1 MILTLKKAGLLIA
14 LTLMIAISV
23 LYVSAV
29 SAYAFGPVTEKFN
42 GESVGSQAFSEGGFG
57 FSITGSYL
65 QIMNYGAYGYD
76 DDYFVGN
83 TNPIPVGATV
93 VGAFRSSAYDF
104 SVSSLRLITLD
115 ESELVDQLTDV
126 IIRGKL
132 DSSQVFSHTVQWEA
146 INKTSVDNYYTNI
159 DLSSYA
165 SYLIDELEFEVVD
178 ESGYHI
184 TYLMID
190 DFQFSVPEMPTVTTQ
205 DVSYGW
211 ISSMSLAGNISSEG
225 GATVTERGFV
235 YSATDAT
242 PTLGEPGVLSVTKTI
257 TSSGALG
264 DYAKS
269 LAGLQPDT
277 VYYVQAY
284 AENAV
289 GASYG
294 GVRTYTTASATT
306 GTMLSPGDVV
316 ILAVNGDTDTT
327 YAKGFSFMPLVD
339 LAAGTYINF
348 TDYGWSDLTNAFI
361 SNPSISDSFI
371 HYTVPTGGITA
382 GTVIRS
388 ASNATTGF
396 TFDYTYIDVGNNPYL
411 GIVGTIEGDEVLAF
425 QGSISNPTFLYAVSY
440 VSTDKVASGWA
451 TNVGAN
457 GISSGSGSALPPG
470 LTDDFTALSFNQPSS
485 ANDNAAYSGV
495 TTAASK
501 ETWRSRVADIGSW
514 TFNDAIP
521 IPTPLPGPYIVG
533 LSSEINIQGNSVTI
547 TDGDTVPSET
557 DDTDFGARSVASGS
571 TTKTFTIQNTGTATL
586 ALTGDAPYVAL
597 GGAHADDFSVTTA
610 PSSSVA
616 AGGSTT
622 FDITFDPSW
631 TGTRTATVSIANN
644 DSNEDP
650 YTFSI
655 QGTGTNLA
663 PVINNLNGDSVTY
676 IEGDLPINLDDGANA
691 WASDADNAN
700 LNGGN
705 VTVSIIANRVASED
719 ILSIDNQGTE
729 AGMIGVSGSSVSWQG
744 TEIGTFTGGTGA
756 SDLVLTLNANA
767 DNNALGALVRR
778 FTYENTNTT
787 DPSASSRTVRI
798 TISDGSG
805 GTSANA
811 DVTVAIAAVNDAPT
825 LTATAL
831 APTFTEGG
839 SAATL
844 FSDAAAS
851 AVEAGQTFIELTL
864 TASGLTDGVREILTA
879 DGSQIALTNGNAGTT
894 AANSI
899 DYTISVSE
907 DMATVTLAKA
917 GGLSAAEL
925 QTLIN
930 GLLYSNGSETPT
942 DGDRTITITSLTDS
956 GGSANGGAD
965 STTLSIA
972 TTVTVEPVN
981 DAPALTLPVSLT
993 VTEDTEAAL
1002 TGISVSDIDA
1012 GNASVSVTFS
1022 VDSGTLNAADGGGV
1036 TVDGIATG
1044 RILRGSIADINSFI
1058 AGGGVTFTTA
1068 LNDTSGATL
1077 TVSVNDN
1084 GYTGS
1089 GGAKTATDTVL
1100 ISVTPVNDAPTD
1112 ITLSATAINEN
1123 VAANSSIGTLIATDP
1138 DAANTFTYALVAGEG
1153 DTNNAS
1159 FSLNVDTLRISLSP
1173 DHETKSSYSVRL
1185 RATDQNGLF
1194 FEKSFTITI
1203 NDLNEAP
1210 TNILL
1215 SNASVDE
1222 NVAANTV
1229 VGALTADDPDTGN
1242 TFTYTL
1248 VAGAGDTNN
1257 ASFNISGSNLR
1268 ISNSPDY
1275 EAKSSYSVRIRVADQ
1290 GSLHFEKT
1298 FTITVSDLSDAP
1310 TDITLSISSV
1320 NENAA
1325 PNTTIGTLSTTDQD
1339 TAGDFTYTLAA
1350 GTGDTDNAAF
1360 NISSNALRFTNS
1372 PDFETKSSYS
1382 VRIRTTDI
1390 DGLTYDKAF
1399 TITIN
1404 DLNEAPADL
1413 NLSSSAVNE
1422 NVAANTV
1429 VGALSA
1435 VDQDAANTFF
1445 YTLVAGAGDTNNA
1458 AFNISGANLRI
1469 TGSPDYEA
1477 AGSYSVR
1484 IRTTDQGSLYFEKAF
1499 TITINDLNEAPTDI
1513 SLSNNAVDEN
1523 LGANAAVGTL
1533 GTTDPDSGNTFTY
1546 TLVAGAGDDDNAALN
1561 IDSTTLRLTG
1571 NPDYETQ
1578 NTYSVRIRTTDQ
1590 GGLYWEEIFSV
1601 TVNDLNDPPVITS
1614 GATANF
1620 AENGIGTVYT
1630 AAGTDPE
1637 SDGLTWS
1644 LGGTDAALFTIDSA
1658 AGTLTFLAAPNFED
1672 PQDSGLDNVY
1682 DLTLTLTDDGSGNLT
1697 DTTPLSITVT
1707 DVNEAPVIFSVAT
1720 ASVVENTTA
1729 VLTAAATDPDGDA
1742 IVWSISGGADQALFT
1757 IDAGT
1762 GALAFAAAP
1771 SYGIPADADANN
1783 TYLLDITADDG
1794 ALTATLSMTVTVTRR
1809 SGGSSGSTTTDSAVV
1824 EVNGERQDAGQ
1835 TDTRT
1840 EGGTTTT
1847 TITVDDTKL
1856 NNILEQKGNN
1866 ATVTLPVS
1874 AGSDVVVGQLN
1885 GQTVKTMETK
1895 SAVLEIKTDT
1905 VTYILPAAQINIDA
1919 VLGQIGE
1926 NVSLQDIIVSVKV
1939 AEPSADTVKIVEDTA
1954 NQGGYQIVV
1963 KPVQF
1968 EITCTSGDKTV
1979 QVSRFNGYVERTVAI
1994 PDGVDPSKITT
2005 GIVLNEDGT
2014 FRHVPTQIIMI
2025 DGKYY
2030 AKINSLTN
2038 SVYSVIYNPVS
2049 FTDVATHW
2057 SKEAVNDMGSRMVV
2071 TGAGSGSYEPDRNM
2085 TRAEFA
2091 TIMVRAL
2098 GLSANDSASS
2108 FGDVRSAD
2116 WFRGYVNTAGAY
2128 GIITGYNS
2136 SRFGPQDTITRE
2148 QAMTMIARA
2157 MKLTGLSAVP
2167 TDTEQVALLSAF
2179 SDSNQLSA
2187 YAKASAAACLKTGI
2201 VTGKT
2206 ATAISPGTPV
2216 TRAEVAVM
2224 VRRLL
2229 QQSGLI

>member
-1 MILTLKKAGLLIA
+1 MLKKIKRACPAVVLTLGIVIGTLYASMAGIYA
-14 LTLMIAISV
+14 L
-23 LYVSAV
+23 
-29 SAYAFGPVTEKFN
+29 GPITEKFT
-42 GESVGSQAFSEGGFG
+42 GEMIGSKTFSQEGIAFN
-57 FSITGSYL
+57 IAGSYL
-65 QIMNYGAYGYD
+65 QIDNYASWGYD
-76 DDYFVGN
+76 DDYFVEN
-83 TNPIPVGATV
+83 SNPIPTGATV
-93 VGAFRSSAYDF
+93 IGAFQSSAYDF

-115 ESELVDQLTDV
+115 ESELVAQLTDI

-132 DSSQVFSHTVQWEA
+132 DGSQMFAHTVQWET
-146 INKTSVDNYYTNI
+146 INTTSVDRYYTNI
-159 DLSSYA
+159 NLSSYS

-211 ISSMSLAGNISSEG
+211 ISSMALAANIASDG
-225 GATVTERGFV
+225 GATITERGFV
-235 YSATDAT
+235 YSSTDAT
-242 PTLGEPGVLSVTKTI
+242 PTLDEPGVLSVTKTI

-269 LAGLQPDT
+269 VAGLQPGT
-277 VYYVQAY
+277 TYYVQAY

-289 GASYG
+289 GVSYG
-294 GVRTYTTASATT
+294 GVRTYTTASAIT
-306 GTMLSPGDVV
+306 GTMLNPGDIL
-316 ILAVNGDTDTT
+316 ILAVNADTDAT
-327 YAKGFSFMPLVD
+327 YGRGFSFMPLVD
-339 LAAGTYINF
+339 LEAGSYINF

-361 SNPSISDSFI
+361 SNTSIGDSFI
-371 HYTVPTGGITA
+371 HYTVPVGGITA

-388 ASNATTGF
+388 ATNATTGF
-396 TFDYTYIDVGNNPYL
+396 TFDYTYSGVGSNTYL
-411 GIVGTIEGDEVLAF
+411 GIVGTSSSLDEVLAF
-425 QGSISNPTFLYAVSY
+425 QGSISNPTFVYAVSY
-440 VSTDKVASGWA
+440 VSTDLVASGWA
-451 TNVGAN
+451 TNVGAD
-457 GISSGSGSALPPG
+457 GISSGSGSSLPPG
-470 LTDDFTALSFNQPSS
+470 LTDDFTALSFNQASS
-485 ANDNAAYSGV
+485 ANDNAAYSGA

-501 ETWRSRVADIGSW
+501 EVWRSRIATIGSW

-521 IPTPLPGPYIVG
+521 VPIPLSGPYTVG
-533 LSSEINIQGNSVTI
+533 LFPEINLQGNSVTI
-547 TDGDTVPSET
+547 TDGDATPSET
-557 DDTDFGARSVASGS
+557 DDTDFGSRSVASGS
-571 TTKTFTIQNTGTATL
+571 TTKTFTIQNTGTAAL
-586 ALTGDAPYVAL
+586 SLTGDAPYVAL
-597 GGAHADDFSVTTA
+597 SGAHAGDFSVTSA
-610 PSSSVA
+610 PASSIA

-631 TGTRTATVSIANN
+631 TGVRSAELSIAND
-644 DSNEDP
+644 DSNENP
-650 YTFSI
+650 YNFNI
-655 QGTGTNLA
+655 EGTGTNLA
-663 PVINNLNGDSVTY
+663 PVINDLNGDSVTY
-676 IEGDLPINLDDGANA
+676 LEKTIPINLDYGANA
-691 WASDADNAN
+691 SAWDADNAN

-705 VTVSIIANRVASED
+705 VTVSIINNRVSSED
-719 ILSIDNQGTE
+719 VLSIDSQGTD

-744 TEIGTFTGGTGA
+744 TEIGTFTGGTGT

-787 DPSASSRTVRI
+787 DPSTLSRTVRI

-831 APTFTEGG
+831 TPTFSEGG

-844 FSDAAAS
+844 FSGAAAS
-851 AVEAGQTFIELTL
+851 AVESGQTFTQLIL
-864 TASGLTDGVREILTA
+864 TAANLSNGADEILTA
-879 DGSQIALTNGNAGTT
+879 DGSLIALTDGNAGTT
-894 AANSI
+894 ATNSMA
-899 DYTISVSE
+899 YTVSLSE
-907 DMATVTLAKA
+907 STATVTLSKA
-917 GGLSAAEL
+917 GGISAANL
-925 QTLIN
+925 HILIN
-930 GLLYSNGSETPT
+930 GIKYSNESDAPT
-942 DGDRTITITSLTDS
+942 DGNRTITITSLTDS
-956 GGSANGGAD
+956 GGSANGGVER
-965 STTLSIA
+965 TTLSVA
-972 TTVTVEPVN
+972 ATVTVAAVN
-981 DAPALTLPVSLT
+981 DAPTLIMPASLT
-993 VTEDTEAAL
+993 VTEDTQAAL

-1012 GNASVSVTFS
+1012 GSSSATATFS
-1022 VDSGTLNAADGGGV
+1022 VDAGILSATSTGSV
-1036 TVDGIATG
+1036 TVGGTATATT
-1044 RILRGSIADINSFI
+1044 LTGSIADLNAFI
-1058 AGGGVTFTTA
+1058 AGGGITFTTA

-1077 TVSVNDN
+1077 TVSVSDN
-1084 GYTGS
+1084 GNTGS
-1089 GGAKTATDTVL
+1089 GGAKTATDTAL

-1123 VAANSSIGTLIATDP
+1123 VAANSSIGTLTATDP
-1138 DAANTFTYALVAGEG
+1138 DASNTFTYSLVAGDG
-1153 DTNNAS
+1153 STDNAS
-1159 FSLNVDTLRISLSP
+1159 FSLNVDTLRISVSP
-1173 DHETKSSYSVRL
+1173 DYETKSSYSVRL
-1185 RATDQNGLF
+1185 RATDQNSLY

-1203 NDLNEAP
+1203 NDLNEGP
-1210 TNILL
+1210 TNITL
-1215 SNASVDE
+1215 SNANVDE
-1222 NVAANTV
+1222 NVAANTA
-1229 VGALTADDPDTGN
+1229 VGALTADDPDAGN

-1257 ASFNISGSNLR
+1257 ASFNISGSSLR

-1275 EAKSSYSVRIRVADQ
+1275 EAKSSYSVRIRVSDQ
-1290 GSLHFEKT
+1290 GSLYFEKT
-1298 FTITVSDLSDAP
+1298 FTIAVADLSDAP
-1310 TDITLSISSV
+1310 TDIALSASSV
-1320 NENAA
+1320 NENAVS
-1325 PNTTIGTLSTTDQD
+1325 NTTIGSLSTTDQD
-1339 TAGDFTYTLAA
+1339 TAVGFTYTLVA
-1350 GTGDTDNAAF
+1350 GAGDTDNAAF
-1360 NISSNALRFTNS
+1360 NISSNGLRITNS
-1372 PDFETKSSYS
+1372 PDFETKSNYS
-1382 VRIRTTDI
+1382 VRIRTTDA
-1390 DGLTYDKAF
+1390 DGLTYDEAF

-1404 DLNEAPADL
+1404 NLNETPT
-1413 NLSSSAVNE
+1413 NMTLSNNAVNE
-1422 NVAANTV
+1422 NVAANTP
-1429 VGALSA
+1429 VGTLGT

-1484 IRTTDQGSLYFEKAF
+1484 VRTTDQGSLHFEKAF
-1499 TITINDLNEAPTDI
+1499 TITINDVNESPTDI
-1513 SLSNNAVDEN
+1513 TLSGTAIDEN
-1523 LGANAAVGTL
+1523 VGANSTVGAL
-1533 GTTDPDSGNTFTY
+1533 SASDPDVGNTFTY
-1546 TLVAGAGDDDNAALN
+1546 TLVAGAGDDDNAVFNISSNALRITN
-1561 IDSTTLRLTG
+1561 V
-1571 NPDYETQ
+1571 PDYETQ

-1590 GGLYWEEIFSV
+1590 GALFFDEVFSV

-1630 AAGTDPE
+1630 ATGTDPE

-1658 AGTLTFLAAPNFED
+1658 AGTITFLAAPDFEN
-1672 PQDSGLDNVY
+1672 PQDSGQDHVY
-1682 DLTLTLTDDGSGNLT
+1682 DLTLILTDDGSGNLT

-1707 DVNEAPVIFSVAT
+1707 DVNEAPVISSTAT
-1720 ASVVENTTA
+1720 ANVAENTTA

-1742 IVWSISGGADQALFT
+1742 IVWSISGGIDRALFT
-1757 IDAGT
+1757 IDAAT
-1762 GALAFAAAP
+1762 GALVFAVAP
-1771 SYGIPADADANN
+1771 SYGAPADADTNN
-1783 TYLLDITADDG
+1783 IYLLDITAGDG
-1794 ALTATLSMTVTVTRR
+1794 TLNVTQSIAVTVTRR
-1809 SGGSSGSTTTDSAVV
+1809 SGGSSGSTTDSAVV
-1824 EVNGERQDAGQ
+1824 EVNGESQDAGQ
-1835 TDTRT
+1835 TSTQT

-1874 AGSDVVVGQLN
+1874 AGSDAVIGQLN

-1895 SAVLEIKTDT
+1895 SAILEIKTDT
-1905 VTYILPAAQINIDA
+1905 VTYTLPAAQISIDA
-1919 VLGQIGE
+1919 VSGQFGE
-1926 NVSLQDIIVSVKV
+1926 NVSLQDIIVNVKV
-1939 AEPSADTVKIVEDTA
+1939 AKPSADTVRVMEDTA
-1954 NQGGYQIVV
+1954 NQGGYQLVV
-1963 KPVQF
+1963 EPVQF

-1979 QVSRFNGYVERTVAI
+1979 RISRFNGYVERTVAI

-2025 DGKYY
+2025 GGKYY

-2038 SVYSVIYNPVS
+2038 SVYSVIYNPVN

-2057 SKEAVNDMGSRMVV
+2057 SKAAVNDMGSRMVV
-2071 TGAGSGSYEPDRNM
+2071 TGAGSGAYEPDRNM

-2098 GLSANDSASS
+2098 GLSADESASS
-2108 FGDVRSAD
+2108 FGDVRAAD

-2136 SRFGPQDTITRE
+2136 SHFGPQDTITRE

-2157 MKLTGLSAVP
+2157 MKLTGLSAVL
-2167 TDTEQVALLSAF
+2167 TDAEQIVLLSSF
-2179 SDSNQLSA
+2179 SDNGQLSA

-2229 QQSGLI
+2229 LQSGLI

>member
-1 MILTLKKAGLLIA
+1 MNSSIVRAWIITAMILAMAFVPLPGITPDAYAGLTTVYVNSSTGSDSTGDGTEGNPYQTFTKGYDIVPAGGILD
-14 LTLMIAISV
+14 LTGTFTWTDAAETGDVANDGFTIRKNISIRGHGAGATVIQAAASLGGNISRVFTMNNGSTGGIPLVVSLSDLEIRNGYLGGADDGGALMIA
-23 LYVSAV
+23 
-29 SAYAFGPVTEKFN
+29 
-42 GESVGSQAFSEGGFG
+42 
-57 FSITGSYL
+57 
-65 QIMNYGAYGYD
+65 
-76 DDYFVGN
+76 
-83 TNPIPVGATV
+83 
-93 VGAFRSSAYDF
+93 
-104 SVSSLRLITLD
+104 
-115 ESELVDQLTDV
+115 
-126 IIRGKL
+126 
-132 DSSQVFSHTVQWEA
+132 
-146 INKTSVDNYYTNI
+146 
-159 DLSSYA
+159 
-165 SYLIDELEFEVVD
+165 
-178 ESGYHI
+178 
-184 TYLMID
+184 
-190 DFQFSVPEMPTVTTQ
+190 
-205 DVSYGW
+205 
-211 ISSMSLAGNISSEG
+211 
-225 GATVTERGFV
+225 
-235 YSATDAT
+235 
-242 PTLGEPGVLSVTKTI
+242 
-257 TSSGALG
+257 
-264 DYAKS
+264 
-269 LAGLQPDT
+269 
-277 VYYVQAY
+277 
-284 AENAV
+284 
-289 GASYG
+289 
-294 GVRTYTTASATT
+294 YTTASIRNCYIHHNQARQGFAIESGNSNLTLENSTISENSYSPIASGNATGAINVHGSTDSEFSIKMTNCTVWGNTGAEYGGGLFASYGTHYVTNCTFAHNSCELEGAGISVAGNATQGTVYLKNTIVANNTSLTMPGKDDYDDAYSGHTYDNGCNIVEHYSYADGLYYLT
-306 GTMLSPGDVV
+306 GTGTITGEQGSLNLSASLQANGATNGIPT
-316 ILAVNGDTDTT
+316 LALSAGSIAINAGASGTNGTVSVPDTDQR
-327 YAKGFSFMPLVD
+327 GFGRNGSTDIGAFEYNGIAPTPAVTNISP
-339 LAAGTYINF
+339 ASGTVAGGTSVTITGTNF
-348 TDYGWSDLTNAFI
+348 TGATAVTFGSTAA
-361 SNPSISDSFI
+361 S
-371 HYTVPTGGITA
+371 YTVLSSTQITAVSPEGSA
-382 GTVIRS
+382 GTVHV
-388 ASNATTGF
+388 T
-396 TFDYTYIDVGNNPYL
+396 
-411 GIVGTIEGDEVLAF
+411 
-425 QGSISNPTFLYAVSY
+425 
-440 VSTDKVASGWA
+440 
-451 TNVGAN
+451 
-457 GISSGSGSALPPG
+457 
-470 LTDDFTALSFNQPSS
+470 
-485 ANDNAAYSGV
+485 V
-495 TTAASK
+495 TTASGTSA
-501 ETWRSRVADIGSW
+501 TGAADQFTYTS
-514 TFNDAIP
+514 AP
-521 IPTPLPGPYIVG
+521 
-533 LSSEINIQGNSVTI
+533 EINIQGNSVTI

-663 PVINNLNGDSVTY
+663 PVINDLNGDSVTY
-676 IEGDLPINLDDGANA
+676 IEGDLPINLDHGANA

-831 APTFTEGG
+831 APTFSEGG
-839 SAATL
+839 SATAL

-851 AVEAGQTFIELTL
+851 AVETGQTFIELTL
-864 TASGLTDGVREILTA
+864 TASGLTDGVQEILTA

-907 DMATVTLAKA
+907 DMATMTLTKA
-917 GGLSAAEL
+917 GSLSAAGL

-972 TTVTVEPVN
+972 TTVTVEAVN

-1242 TFTYTL
+1242 TFTYSL
-1248 VAGAGDTNN
+1248 VAGGGDTNN

-1268 ISNSPDY
+1268 ISSSPDY
-1275 EAKSSYSVRIRVADQ
+1275 EAKSSYSVRIRVTDQ

-1310 TDITLSISSV
+1310 TDISLSASSV

-1360 NISSNALRFTNS
+1360 NISSNALRITNS

-1382 VRIRTTDI
+1382 VRIRTTDA
-1390 DGLTYDKAF
+1390 DGLTYDKPF

-1404 DLNEAPADL
+1404 DLNEAPADM

-1429 VGALSA
+1429 VGALST

-1484 IRTTDQGSLYFEKAF
+1484 VRTTDQGSLYFEKAF
-1499 TITINDLNEAPTDI
+1499 TITINDLNEAPTYI

-1762 GALAFAAAP
+1762 GALAFAVAP
-1771 SYGIPADADANN
+1771 SYGLPGDADGNN

-1809 SGGSSGSTTTDSAVV
+1809 SGGSSGSTPTDGAVV

-1835 TDTRT
+1835 TTTQT

-1939 AEPSADTVKIVEDTA
+1939 AEPPADTVRIVEDTA
-1954 NQGGYQIVV
+1954 QTGGYQIVV

-1968 EITCTSGDKTV
+1968 EITCTSGDRTV
-1979 QVSRFNGYVERTVAI
+1979 EVSRFNGYVERTVAI
-1994 PDGVDPSKITT
+1994 PDGVDPAKITT
-2005 GIVLNEDGT
+2005 GIVLNDDGT

-2038 SVYSVIYNPVS
+2038 SVYSVIYNPVDFNDMS
-2049 FTDVATHW
+2049 NHW
-2057 SKEAVNDMGSRMVV
+2057 AKEAVNDMGSRMVV
-2071 TGAGSGSYEPDRNM
+2071 TGAGKDAYEPDRNM

-2098 GLSANDSASS
+2098 GLSADDSASS
-2108 FGDVRSAD
+2108 FRDVRSGD
-2116 WFRGYVNTAGAY
+2116 WFRGYVNTAGTY

-2136 SRFGPQDTITRE
+2136 TQFGPQDTITRE
-2148 QAMTMIARA
+2148 QAMAMIARA
-2157 MKLTGLSAVP
+2157 MKLTGLSATL
-2167 TDTEQVALLSAF
+2167 TDAEKAGLLAAF
-2179 SDSNQLSA
+2179 SDSSQLSA
-2187 YAKASAAACLKTGI
+2187 YAKDSAAACLKTGI